1 MGTMQF
7 SYTGTE
13 AVEIIR
19 NYYPYDWQ
27 HRIEVKKQALNALA
41 SRHKI
46 SIEKAYRKFI
56 IPVAENQESIMF
68 FAALSQLI
76 NTRKMFPKE
85 KTDEVLR
92 LEDIRENIK
101 NQMVALEQ
109 STITSDQDKKILRAY
124 YVKIQEENTVKIT
137 DLINS
142 FEVIEPQLII
152 HQPGL
157 FDISTKG

>member
-1 MGTMQF
+1 MSF

-13 AVEIIR
+13 AVEIIKF
-19 NYYPYDWQ
+19 YYPQDWQ
-27 HRIEVKKQALNALA
+27 KRLEAKKQALNNLA
-41 SRHKI
+41 YRHKI

-109 STITSDQDKKILRAY
+109 STITSEQDKKILRAY